1 MVKVNLFGNDVVLN
15 KIICI
20 VLDDTPLQVIFDNT
34 KNFKDTSNVCFCN
47 NYRDLCKTI
56 NRRKQFIIT
65 PITSILSS
73 LTMELGYELL
83 VFSNNQCVSFS
94 TLLNGDCSNS
104 FQREIRAAQNWE
116 KMLYS
121 GCFNLD
127 IPEIRRGDV

>member
-1 MVKVNLFGNDVVLN
+1 MVKVNLFGNDIVLN

-20 VLDDTPLQVIFDNT
+20 VLDDIPLQVIFDNT

-56 NRRKQFIIT
+56 NKRKQFIIT

-83 VFSNNQCVSFS
+83 VFSNNQCVTFS
-94 TLLNGDCSNS
+94 TLLNKK
-104 FQREIRAAQNWE
+104 EIRCSQNWE

-127 IPEIRRGDV
+127 IPEIRRRDDNE